1 MKVRH
6 VPAALRHDPWF
17 VISHVPEMMAHTFR
31 GNSVRSML
39 GLEDERKA
47 FQRYKQI
54 RERERD
60 YV

>member
-1 MKVRH
+1 
-6 VPAALRHDPWF
+6 
-17 VISHVPEMMAHTFR
+17 MAHTFR